1 MPVRSTNLVTRKL
14 ATLADAL
21 VKCRIARKK
30 YDTSVHSII
39 AKFFAL
45 YSFGQFAPVEIFSWG
60 MLNPRLSTKDLDQ
73 FISKERLLEFQ
84 GTLNPHSATLL
95 TEDKRKF
102 YLRCA
107 ELGLPVPRLFAVVED
122 GVGMSGTGRV
132 LRTPADWQEELFC
145 DQFGSFVMK
154 PAHGVYGRDI
164 AVLTYD
170 GTCLRGSNGVLYT
183 PDSFHEFLQS
193 STVYRDS
200 VIQAR
205 IENHPSLCKLS
216 GTSALQTV
224 RVVTFMDAANTP
236 RILFATLKIISGE
249 NVFDNFAFGRSGNLL
264 GNVDISTG
272 EINSVVDVDDDGIG
286 LVAVSHHPST
296 GEPFENFQLP
306 DWGAAC
312 SLVKEAATAFLPLIT
327 IGWDVALTSDGPM
340 LIEGNNTWDP
350 LQNAHRLLKLF
361 KAAFEERMARQ
372 SSWKTTR
379 RTGIVRISG

>member
-14 ATLADAL
+14 AKLADAL
-21 VKCRIARKK
+21 VKCRIASRK
-30 YDTSVHSII
+30 YDTSFYSIVK
-39 AKFFAL
+39 KFYQL
-45 YSFGQFAPVEIFSWG
+45 YSFGQFAPVENFSWG

-73 FISKERLLEFQ
+73 FISKERLLKFQ
-84 GTLNPHSATLL
+84 GTLNPDSATTL

-102 YLRCA
+102 YPRCVD
-107 ELGLPVPRLFAVVED
+107 LGLPVPRLFAVVED
-122 GVGMSGTGRV
+122 GVGMSATGRV

-205 IENHPSLCKLS
+205 IENHPLLCKLS

-249 NVFDNFAFGRSGNLL
+249 NLFDNFEFGRSGNLV
-264 GNVDISTG
+264 GNVDIDTG
-272 EINSVVDVDDDGIG
+272 EINSVVGVDDDGIG
-286 LVAVSHHPST
+286 LVAVSHHPSA

-306 DWGAAC
+306 DWGAVC
-312 SLVKEAATAFLPLIT
+312 PLVKEAATAFLPLIT
-327 IGWDVALTSDGPM
+327 IGWDVALTPDGPM

-350 LQNAHRLLKLF
+350 LQNAHRLLERF